1 MTSQNSVMESGG
13 FSNEFEYAWSQ
24 VSESLRSM
32 NKMSQ
37 KNSVDK
43 NDFVLEVEEIHSNTN
58 NN

>member
-1 MTSQNSVMESGG
+1 MESGG

-43 NDFVLEVEEIHSNTN
+43 NDFVMEFEEN
-58 NN
+58 NS